1 MYRRLRHMYVGS
13 LVSKSCTLV
22 YTAQGLNAIQE
33 SIYPPPAGI
42 FLKEKGNCFWP
53 LEQHAT
59 KFLHNSPHHS

>member
-33 SIYPPPAGI
+33 SIYPPPCWNFFKRKRKL
-42 FLKEKGNCFWP
+42 FLASGTTRNKVF
-53 LEQHAT
+53 T
-59 KFLHNSPHHS
+59 

>member
-33 SIYPPPAGI
+33 SIYPPPPAGI
-42 FLKEKGNCFWP
+42 FFKRKRKL
-53 LEQHAT
+53 
-59 KFLHNSPHHS
+59 FLASGTTRNKVFT